1 MTAEPSDTLM
11 RDAPEDDDAPTTL
24 ELSEDEKR
32 VLALY
37 DQLRSIRLE
46 IALLR
51 AREAFTGEQT
61 PSSQEDIEALQNQL
75 LEARAA
81 YVLRNEVVDS
91 VLTVNPVLK
100 AVHGATQAS
109 PIERDLLPAV
119 QRRDAVSKDVAR
131 EASARRDVRDESVA
145 AAVECRQLEQKN
157 VQLAGQVRELAAAV
171 AATNQTT
178 DPEGD
183 DDDAAVQEKKQLE
196 ADVKTS
202 RQRWKLI
209 KGTASAIVVGSGV
222 DWSREAALCEIVLD
236 PE

>member
-1 MTAEPSDTLM
+1 MTAELRDTPMSDALDDNDVENAVGTLN
-11 RDAPEDDDAPTTL
+11 
-24 ELSEDEKR
+24 LSDDEKR

-46 IALLR
+46 IALLK
-51 AREAFTGEQT
+51 ARESFT
-61 PSSQEDIEALQNQL
+61 
-75 LEARAA
+75 EARAS

-109 PIERDLLPAV
+109 PIERDLLLAIKQRDSMSKAV
-119 QRRDAVSKDVAR
+119 AQDAMARRDA
-131 EASARRDVRDESVA
+131 RDESATVA
-145 AAVECRQLEQKN
+145 VELRRLEKQNAQLAAQARQLAAVS
-157 VQLAGQVRELAAAV
+157 
-171 AATNQTT
+171 AAT
-178 DPEGD
+178 EGNAGAE
-183 DDDAAVQEKKQLE
+183 DAALEKELQ

-222 DWSREAALCEIVLD
+222 DWTREAALCDIVLD

>member
-1 MTAEPSDTLM
+1 MTAELRDTPMSDALDDNDVENAVGTLN
-11 RDAPEDDDAPTTL
+11 
-24 ELSEDEKR
+24 LSDDEKR

-46 IALLR
+46 IALLK
-51 AREAFTGEQT
+51 ARESFTDSLS
-61 PSSQEDIEALQNQL
+61 PSTADTATQQRQL
-75 LEARAA
+75 LEARAS

-109 PIERDLLPAV
+109 PIERDLLLAIKQRDSMSKAV
-119 QRRDAVSKDVAR
+119 AQDAMARRDA
-131 EASARRDVRDESVA
+131 RDESATVA
-145 AAVECRQLEQKN
+145 VELRRLEKQNAQLAAQARQLAAVS
-157 VQLAGQVRELAAAV
+157 
-171 AATNQTT
+171 AAT
-178 DPEGD
+178 EGNAGAE
-183 DDDAAVQEKKQLE
+183 DAALEKELQ

-222 DWSREAALCEIVLD
+222 DWTREAALCDIVLD

>member
-1 MTAEPSDTLM
+1 MTAELRDTPM
-11 RDAPEDDDAPTTL
+11 RDEDDAPAVL
-24 ELSEDEKR
+24 ELSDDETR

-46 IALLR
+46 IALLK
-51 AREAFTGEQT
+51 ARESFTGT
-61 PSSQEDIEALQNQL
+61 LQKQL

-119 QRRDAVSKDVAR
+119 EQRDAASKAVAR
-131 EASARRDVRDESVA
+131 EAATRRDLRNESVA
-145 AAVECRQLEQKN
+145 AAAECRQLEKQN
-157 VQLAGQVRELAAAV
+157 VALAAQVRELADAV
-171 AATNQTT
+171 KATN
-178 DPEGD
+178 
-183 DDDAAVQEKKQLE
+183 DATEADASSAAADIAALEERKQLE

-209 KGTASAIVVGSGV
+209 KGTASAIVVGSGM
-222 DWSREAALCEIVLD
+222 DWSRDQALCDIVLD

>member
-1 MTAEPSDTLM
+1 MAEPRDTPM
-11 RDAPEDDDAPTTL
+11 RDAPEEEAPVVL
-24 ELSEDEKR
+24 ELSDDEAR

-46 IALLR
+46 IALLK
-51 AREAFTGEQT
+51 ARESFTGA
-61 PSSQEDIEALQNQL
+61 PSSSPDDIAALQKQL

-119 QRRDAVSKDVAR
+119 EQRDAASKNVAR
-131 EASARRDVRDESVA
+131 EASTRRDLRDESVA
-145 AAVECRQLEQKN
+145 ASAECRQLEKQN
-157 VQLAGQVRELAAAV
+157 VELAAQVRALADAV
-171 AATNQTT
+171 AATNGTST
-178 DPEGD
+178 ADSP
-183 DDDAAVQEKKQLE
+183 DDAAALEERKQLE
-196 ADVKTS
+196 AEVKTS

-209 KGTASAIVVGSGV
+209 KGAASAIVVGSGV
-222 DWSREAALCEIVLD
+222 DWSRDKALCDIVLD